1 MDNLNQLK
9 QIIGLK
15 FDRVLFDNMNVKNLR
30 KAVNLAK
37 NRYETE
43 ASGGVTLKN
52 IKKIELDFNYDFFE
66 EKITFIFSFLSNL
79 FKTLIRSVRFLNDK
93 ELYVFGS
100 FIITLA
106 MSLYW

>member
-1 MDNLNQLK
+1 MEIDNLSQFKKINH
-9 QIIGLK
+9 LK

-52 IKKIELDFNYDFFE
+52 IKKIAATGVDRISIGKL
-66 EKITFIFSFLSNL
+66 TH
-79 FKTLIRSVRFLNDK
+79 SVKAIDVKL
-93 ELYVFGS
+93 E
-100 FIITLA
+100 I
-106 MSLYW
+106 